1 MWYDSDKIDSVAMA
15 IAGED
20 RKIGERKI
28 STEDWIKDYSVEE
41 RQLYRL
47 KAYAAV
53 MTWGETYPVM
63 YATGSGR
70 VVD

>member
-1 MWYDSDKIDSVAMA
+1 MWYDSNKIDSVAMA

-20 RKIGERKI
+20 KKVGERKV
-28 STEDWIKDYSVEE
+28 TVEEWLTDYSVEE

-53 MTWGETYPVM
+53 MTWRETYPVM
-63 YATGSGR
+63 YATRSGR